1 MTRNGSNC
9 AVHRGNTTVHRSNTS
24 PSSRHPPSSLN
35 TRHPTTGSS
44 SKARYQLQDPP
55 SGSSSSRVHHPTG
68 SNHNNP
74 SSAGTSSHLTPNR
87 YNEWSQTSEDAA
99 RVGDALYGDEPP
111 PSFHDALLA
120 PVVASGSRSEISL
133 ASSVGHFLIRPA
145 R

>member
-9 AVHRGNTTVHRSNTS
+9 AVHRGNSVHRKNT
-24 PSSRHPPSSLN
+24 SSRHSPSSLN
-35 TRHPTTGSS
+35 TRQPTTGSS

-68 SNHNNP
+68 NNNNP

-99 RVGDALYGDEPP
+99 RAGDALYGDEPP

-120 PVVASGSRSEISL
+120 PVVGSRSEISL
-133 ASSVGHFLIRPA
+133 ASSVGHFFLIRPA

>member
-9 AVHRGNTTVHRSNTS
+9 AVHRGNSVHRKNTS
-24 PSSRHPPSSLN
+24 RHSPSSLN
-35 TRHPTTGSS
+35 TRQPTASSS

-55 SGSSSSRVHHPTG
+55 SGSSSSHVHHPTG

-99 RVGDALYGDEPP
+99 QAGDALYGDEPP

-120 PVVASGSRSEISL
+120 PVVGSRSEISL